1 MIILIIVVVL
11 AIIIIALYN
20 LLIARK
26 NNVENA
32 FGTIDAMLKKRYDLI
47 PNLVETVKQY
57 MTHERETLNEITKLR
72 SEALR
77 DDLSDNEKVEVEN
90 KMSHLMGNL
99 MVAVEQYPDLKASQN
114 FDQLQR
120 SWNEVEEQ
128 LAAARRTYNSTVTQY
143 NNTVEMFPTNV
154 MARMMNYERK
164 AVLTIPEAERE
175 NVSARELFNS

>member
-1 MIILIIVVVL
+1 MIFFIILAVLVVIL
-11 AIIIIALYN
+11 IALYN
-20 LLIARK
+20 LLIVRK

-57 MTHERETLNEITKLR
+57 MQHERETLTEITRLR
-72 SEALR
+72 AEAVR
-77 DDLSDNEKVEVEN
+77 GDLSDNEKVDVEN
-90 KMSHLMGNL
+90 KLSHLMGNL

-128 LAAARRTYNSTVTQY
+128 LAAARRTYNATVTQY
-143 NNTVEMFPTNV
+143 NNTVEMFPTNM
-154 MARMMNYERK
+154 MANMMKYERK
-164 AVLTIPEAERE
+164 AVLTIPEAERQ
-175 NVSARELFNS
+175 NVSAKELFNN